1 VSAGPQLEATV
12 DWLRGLGVALA
23 ACDDLE
29 HEVRLGDRRPAAAA
43 AAAAAA
49 AREGAQLPIV
59 ARTTT
64 PAFGFAR
71 VHRRWGGP
79 SGHDRRLTP
88 AEITLWRQT
97 IQCWRAGATA
107 TATAAAAA
115 AGAAEPGLPG
125 GTVSGER
132 EQLAGLGATAASGG
146 AAAADGHHGV
156 STATDVSDPPMEG
169 PIYFM
174 WGTDGQGHSLKNA
187 ASALRPCPRPVP
199 GWAPR

>member
-1 VSAGPQLEATV
+1 MSAGPQLEATV
-12 DWLRGLGVALA
+12 VWLRGLGVALA

-29 HEVRLGDRRPAAAA
+29 HEVRLGDRRPAAA

-88 AEITLWRQT
+88 AEIIRWRQT

-107 TATAAAAA
+107 AT
-115 AGAAEPGLPG
+115 AAEPGLPG
-125 GTVSGER
+125 GTASGER
-132 EQLAGLGATAASGG
+132 EQLAGLGATAASGAAA

-156 STATDVSDPPMEG
+156 STTTTTTTTTTTDVSDPPMEG

-187 ASALRPCPRPVP
+187 ASALRPCPRPVV
-199 GWAPR
+199 GR